1 MNYNINIRQE
11 DFGATVMN
19 LQNGKR
25 EYITTNELNNI
36 LKNGIFPEDSIVKNI
51 KQKYKIK
58 YTELKNKGEENNHFS
73 FADIAYIEVTRA
85 CNLKCTHCLNN
96 SGVNIENQLNKKQ
109 WLNVISS
116 LGKQGIQEIRF
127 TGGEPLVNKDIF
139 EFINLASQLGIYTSI
154 GTNGTLITE
163 QVAKQLKGVG
173 LNKAIISLDGTEK
186 AHDKIRGEGNYKKTI
201 QGIEELEKNKIE
213 VRVNAVVMKENLEDM
228 IIFAKKMHKNKTHLF
243 IRRFIESGRGT
254 LLKNNTLNKK
264 DYDYFREK
272 LSNEIKED
280 KYINGH
286 YLRNDE
292 GIQHRIKLPF
302 NFIKGC
308 KAGQRALVIMPD
320 GDIHLC
326 GFLAAQGFRSIGNI
340 KNIENW
346 KQYWDNIHKEDYLE
360 NLRNNLDKYNNI
372 PNIQQTNCLAYVQ
385 KMLSDEE

>member
-1 MNYNINIRQE
+1 
-11 DFGATVMN
+11 
-19 LQNGKR
+19 
-25 EYITTNELNNI
+25 
-36 LKNGIFPEDSIVKNI
+36 
-51 KQKYKIK
+51 
-58 YTELKNKGEENNHFS
+58 
-73 FADIAYIEVTRA
+73 
-85 CNLKCTHCLNN
+85 
-96 SGVNIENQLNKKQ
+96 
-109 WLNVISS
+109 
-116 LGKQGIQEIRF
+116 
-127 TGGEPLVNKDIF
+127 
-139 EFINLASQLGIYTSI
+139 
-154 GTNGTLITE
+154 
-163 QVAKQLKGVG
+163 
-173 LNKAIISLDGTEK
+173 
-186 AHDKIRGEGNYKKTI
+186 
-201 QGIEELEKNKIE
+201 
-213 VRVNAVVMKENLEDM
+213 M

>member
-326 GFLAAQGFRSIGNI
+326 GFLAAQVLGQLEILKILKIGNNIGIIFI
-340 KNIENW
+340 KKI
-346 KQYWDNIHKEDYLE
+346 I
-360 NLRNNLDKYNNI
+360 
-372 PNIQQTNCLAYVQ
+372 
-385 KMLSDEE
+385 